1 MPKETNEL
9 YIAKPIVGQI
19 VTTRRTIMEF
29 IWDIQSPVAN
39 NTVYLISKGLVGEW
53 DYLRLLSVCA
63 RLYYMS
69 KLVYRDK
76 DGVKK
81 LSANSV
87 SKKIFES
94 HAETQYEIKEI
105 LYKMN
110 KEYRDE
116 KLDDVHI
123 DLVAKC
129 LGIIEKLWCHSISC
143 VSEQIYIPELAYAF
157 EYVVKRRGDL
167 PEPVFCSTSSLFP
180 DNYESYNYAEGI
192 AKYFEDVMGSIF

>member
-1 MPKETNEL
+1 MTRETNGFF
-9 YIAKPIVGQI
+9 IAKPLVGQI

-29 IWDIQSPVAN
+29 LWDIQAPVTN

-94 HAETQYEIKEI
+94 HAETQDEIKEI

-123 DLVAKC
+123 
-129 LGIIEKLWCHSISC
+129 
-143 VSEQIYIPELAYAF
+143 
-157 EYVVKRRGDL
+157 
-167 PEPVFCSTSSLFP
+167 
-180 DNYESYNYAEGI
+180 
-192 AKYFEDVMGSIF
+192 